1 MTLKLPIKFTNPY
14 SYGGMGLYDLFPTP
28 HAIAP
33 PHAESRGT
41 KRGQSR
47 GTKRG
52 QSRGTKRGAMRMVV
66 RRHALRLR
74 EPLQT
79 SYGAVVERELLIVAI
94 ADEDGVSGY
103 GEAAPLEAYD
113 GVSIT
118 RVEAALERYRPVVEG
133 ATGMNGAEIVDAC
146 RRVEDL
152 PEAFAAVDLALWD
165 RAGRRMGRPIA
176 ALVTDT
182 PALTVPVNATLS
194 ALDRASAALQAKL
207 AVEQDFRCLK
217 VKVGVGDDAGRVA
230 AVRAVAGPH
239 VALRIDANGAW
250 SVEQAVRNIEA
261 LAPAG
266 LELVEEPVHGL
277 ANVREVRERVA
288 TRVAIDETAAEHGA
302 LTAGVA
308 DAVCLKISRCG
319 GISGLLAAAA
329 LVRASGAEVYVAS
342 TFDGPLGVAAGVH
355 AAAALASRG
364 PLPACGLATLSMFEG
379 LANPLAPLHGEI
391 AVPAGPGL
399 GVEPL

>member
-1 MTLKLPIKFTNPY
+1 
-14 SYGGMGLYDLFPTP
+14 
-28 HAIAP
+28 
-33 PHAESRGT
+33 
-41 KRGQSR
+41 
-47 GTKRG
+47 
-52 QSRGTKRGAMRMVV
+52 MRMVV
-66 RRHALRLR
+66 RRHALRLC
-74 EPLQT
+74 EPLRT
-79 SYGAVVERELLIVAI
+79 SYGAVAERELLIVAI
-94 ADEDGVSGY
+94 TDEDGVSGY
-103 GEAAPLEAYD
+103 GEAAPLEDYD
-113 GVSIT
+113 GVSIA
-118 RVEAALERYRPVVEG
+118 RVEAALERYRPVIEG
-133 ATGMNGAEIVDAC
+133 VGPSRGGGGSDGADASGMNGAEVVDAC
-146 RRVEDL
+146 RRVDDL
-152 PEAFAAVDLALWD
+152 PEAFAAIDLALWD

-176 ALVTDT
+176 SLLTDT
-182 PALTVPVNATLS
+182 PAPAVPVNATLS
-194 ALDRASAALQAKL
+194 AIDRAGAALQAKL
-207 AVEQDFRCLK
+207 AVEQEFGCLK

-250 SVEQAVRNIEA
+250 NVEQAVRNIEA

-277 ANVREVRERVA
+277 ASVREVRERVP

-342 TFDGPLGVAAGVH
+342 TLDGPLGVAAGVH
-355 AAAALASRG
+355 VAAALASRG

-379 LANPLAPLHGEI
+379 LTEQLAALGGEI
-391 AVPAGPGL
+391 PVPTSPGL